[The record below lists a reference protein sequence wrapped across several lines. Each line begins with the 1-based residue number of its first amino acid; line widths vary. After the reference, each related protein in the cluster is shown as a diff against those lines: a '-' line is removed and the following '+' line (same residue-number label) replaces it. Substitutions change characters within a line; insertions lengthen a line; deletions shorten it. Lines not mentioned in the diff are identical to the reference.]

1 MTSHEGNKKGQPKA
15 PIKFKN
21 VEGENMIVYNLDEML
36 SLLDHGWKVKEE
48 HTDGFFL
55 MIRKDTG
62 LSGGLSG

>member
-1 MTSHEGNKKGQPKA
+1 MFTD
-15 PIKFKN
+15 
-21 VEGENMIVYNLDEML
+21 VEGCNMIVEDYDKML
-36 SLLDHGWKVKEE
+36 SLLDQGWEVKEE